1 MTRPRAFLLQVQT
14 WRVCCGRRREKVA
27 GFRQPQTWLRNVL
40 PTYRFH
46 PEDRYSTGPRPA
58 TFRNSSTP

>member
-1 MTRPRAFLLQVQT
+1 MTRPRAFLLRMRT
-14 WRVCCGRRREKVA
+14 WRVCRGGRREA
-27 GFRQPQTWLRNVL
+27 SGFRQPQTWLRNVL